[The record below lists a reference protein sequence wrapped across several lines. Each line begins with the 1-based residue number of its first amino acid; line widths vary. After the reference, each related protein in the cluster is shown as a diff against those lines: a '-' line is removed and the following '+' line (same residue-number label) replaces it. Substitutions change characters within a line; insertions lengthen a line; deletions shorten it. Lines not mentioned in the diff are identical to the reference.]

1 MVLEMKHSNYGK
13 WSSFFRSLCGK
24 FGLLQHIDGTP
35 APQPADSAWQM
46 ADYCVC
52 SWIYGSVSDG
62 VLDLARGATE
72 QNARQ
77 LWVAIETLFEANK
90 APRAIFL
97 SHEFHSMTQGDS
109 SIDDYCLR
117 VKTTADALRDVGQ
130 PVPEATLVLNL
141 LRGLNKQYS
150 NTADNIASSDN
161 LTFASA
167 RNQLLLKELRLANE
181 TKNES
186 ATAMV
191 AHTASSCGSS
201 SCRSSP
207 SHAGHGQ

>member
-1 MVLEMKHSNYGK
+1 
-13 WSSFFRSLCGK
+13 
-24 FGLLQHIDGTP
+24 
-35 APQPADSAWQM
+35 
-46 ADYCVC
+46 
-52 SWIYGSVSDG
+52 
-62 VLDLARGATE
+62 
-72 QNARQ
+72 
-77 LWVAIETLFEANK
+77 
-90 APRAIFL
+90 
-97 SHEFHSMTQGDS
+97 MTQGDS

-181 TKNES
+181 TKNEP

-191 AHTASSCGSS
+191 AHGVLL
-201 SCRSSP
+201 RLFLMP
-207 SHAGHGQ
+207 LLVV